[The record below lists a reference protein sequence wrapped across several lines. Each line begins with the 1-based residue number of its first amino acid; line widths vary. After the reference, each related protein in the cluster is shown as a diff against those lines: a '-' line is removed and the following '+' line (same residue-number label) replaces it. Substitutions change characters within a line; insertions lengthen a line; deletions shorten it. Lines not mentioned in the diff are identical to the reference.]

1 MIGTGG
7 AMKASA
13 NDKSPSELTTTISL
27 TSLRQVPHNAD
38 VATLF
43 ASLSEDLIELLAA
56 VDENSAM
63 LIALGGA
70 GSGARFLLN
79 SDAISI
85 GRDQSSEIFFDD
97 ITVSRKHCLVTRNN
111 NEFSIEDLKSLNGT
125 YVNAQA
131 ITRTSL
137 RTGDELHIGKYRL
150 TFFQGQHK
158 KGE

>member
-1 MIGTGG
+1 MS
-7 AMKASA
+7 AKA

-27 TSLRQVPHNAD
+27 TSLREVPGGVDIAS
-38 VATLF
+38 LF
-43 ASLSEDLIELLAA
+43 ASLPQEISQLLAS

-63 LIALGGA
+63 LIALTGA
-70 GSGARFLLN
+70 GAGARFLLD
-79 SDAISI
+79 SDLITV
-85 GRDQSSEIFFDD
+85 GRDQASQIFFDD
-97 ITVSRKHCLVTRNN
+97 ITVSRKHCSIFRSN
-111 NEFSIEDLKSLNGT
+111 NEFGIEDLKSLNGT

-150 TFFQGQHK
+150 TFFQGQLK